1 MALSD
6 PKPGRTVRRFSALL
20 LVLFV
25 LSLGLTTISLL
36 RPSAVV
42 GDTLAHP
49 APHRQAPLV
58 GPVAPGT
65 VRLPVA
71 WDDLGPRLV
80 AAGGIDVA
88 RFVEQ
93 YARAGAPLTAEQQSL
108 LAQASDAPITVE
120 GATSTFL
127 LNFFWAFGLTNRN
140 RVLHEGPM
148 MQGGVEQV
156 GGFAS
161 TGGWTLGARSPT
173 ELYASADLVSLTAD
187 QQARLERVAANV
199 YRPCCDNPT
208 LFPDCNH
215 GMAML
220 GLLEVLAASGA
231 TDEEMFSAAREVN
244 AVWFPRQSE
253 AVATY
258 VRAETGQSYTQVAP
272 HLVTGRE
279 LFSASGFRAVQQYL
293 LDNELLPQ
301 SPTQEDNCGI

>member
-1 MALSD
+1 MTL
-6 PKPGRTVRRFSALL
+6 RRSSAFL

-25 LSLGLTTISLL
+25 LSLGLTILSLL
-36 RPSAVV
+36 RPAAMAQ
-42 GDTLAHP
+42 GDTLFHT
-49 APHRQAPLV
+49 APHRQTPLV
-58 GPVAPGT
+58 GPVAPGI
-65 VRLPVA
+65 VRLPVT
-71 WDDLGPRLV
+71 WNDIGPRLV
-80 AAGGIDVA
+80 AAGGIDVE

-93 YARAGAPLTAEQQSL
+93 YARAGAPLTAEQEQL
-108 LAQASDAPITVE
+108 LRQPSDAPITVE

-127 LNFFWAFGLTNRN
+127 LNFFWAFGLTNNN

-148 MQGGVEQV
+148 MQGGIEQV

-161 TGGWTLGARSPT
+161 TGGWSLGARSPT
-173 ELYASADLVSLTAD
+173 ELYGSADLVSLTAD
-187 QQARLERVAANV
+187 QQLRLERVAATV

-231 TDEEMFSAAREVN
+231 TEEAMFSAAREIN
-244 AVWFPRQSE
+244 AVWFPRQTA

-258 VRAETGQSYTQVAP
+258 VSAETGQGFTRVAP

-293 LDNELLPQ
+293 VDNALLPQ
-301 SPTQEDNCGI
+301 SPTQGENCGI